1 MANCVL
7 QSTKTTYSTGVRR
20 WVKFVQEFGTDVFM
34 RKIPPEFLQYQSE
47 VDSFHH
53 SSWQEAC
60 FMSFLEWLQGP
71 PKPVAPDTASNYLCA
86 VKHHLACHGL
96 DMSALV
102 SSTVLSKHKRGN
114 RNTYL
119 ADEHNLEANR
129 RTLPLSIDI
138 LLGERPDPA
147 SKSPLRD
154 LAFFTALLMGFTML
168 TRVLNYLPVSSAA
181 YRLDSEHVLFSVT
194 PLPGGEGA
202 PVEVSA
208 DQLGDIP
215 LSRIIGASAFLA
227 RSKTDGSG
235 KGKRIPFLRQLVNPP
250 SCVYDIVTV
259 LYEYVQAARPAR
271 GKPFFY
277 IPSLFWSLS
286 PAHYNLRLRAVA
298 EKHGLDPDQVD
309 SHSVRIGG
317 AAVLAAAQVP
327 DYVIMAMGG
336 WASAVYL
343 QYVRPSVQI
352 YAAAQ
357 AALANSGFVSASS
370 IRAMHPLRPGCP
382 SYDRDLTRKPVVA
395 NFFTPLVF
403 FNGVMD
409 L

>member
-1 MANCVL
+1 MANSIL
-7 QSTKTTYSTGVRR
+7 RSTKITYSTGVRR

-71 PKPVAPDTASNYLCA
+71 PKPTAPATASNYLCA

-96 DMSALV
+96 DVSSLV
-102 SSTVLSKHKRGN
+102 SSTVLSKQKRGN

-129 RTLPLSIDI
+129 RTLPLSVDI
-138 LLGERPDPA
+138 LLAERPDPA

-168 TRVLNYLPVSSAA
+168 TRVSNYLPVSSAA
-181 YRLDSEHVLFSVT
+181 YRLDSEHVSFSVT
-194 PLPGGEGA
+194 PPPGGDGA

-271 GKPFFY
+271 GKSFFY

-298 EKHGLDPDQVD
+298 RREARFGSRSGAFPLCPYWWGNGTGGCPGSGLRYHGHGGVGFGCLSTVCSP
-309 SHSVRIGG
+309 VRSN
-317 AAVLAAAQVP
+317 LCC
-327 DYVIMAMGG
+327 
-336 WASAVYL
+336 
-343 QYVRPSVQI
+343 
-352 YAAAQ
+352 
-357 AALANSGFVSASS
+357 SASGPCAFR
-370 IRAMHPLRPGCP
+370 ICVRLVYP
-382 SYDRDLTRKPVVA
+382 SDASDASSVP
-395 NFFTPLVF
+395 FI
-403 FNGVMD
+403 
-409 L
+409 

>member
-1 MANCVL
+1 
-7 QSTKTTYSTGVRR
+7 
-20 WVKFVQEFGTDVFM
+20 M

-71 PKPVAPDTASNYLCA
+71 PKPTAPATASNYLCA

-96 DMSALV
+96 DVSSLV
-102 SSTVLSKHKRGN
+102 SSTVLSKQKRGN

-138 LLGERPDPA
+138 LLAERPDPA

-168 TRVLNYLPVSSAA
+168 TRVSNYLPVSSAA
-181 YRLDSEHVLFSVT
+181 YRLDSEHVLFSVA

-271 GKPFFY
+271 GKSFFY

-298 EKHGLDPDQVD
+298 EKHGLDPDRVH

-317 AAVLAAAQVP
+317 ATVLAAAQVP

-357 AALANSGFVSASS
+357 GALANSGFVSASS
-370 IRAMHPLRPGCP
+370 IRAMHPVRPLCP
-382 SYDRDLTRKPVVA
+382 SYDRDLTRKSVVA
-395 NFFTPLVF
+395 DIFTPLVF
-403 FNGVMD
+403 FDGVMD